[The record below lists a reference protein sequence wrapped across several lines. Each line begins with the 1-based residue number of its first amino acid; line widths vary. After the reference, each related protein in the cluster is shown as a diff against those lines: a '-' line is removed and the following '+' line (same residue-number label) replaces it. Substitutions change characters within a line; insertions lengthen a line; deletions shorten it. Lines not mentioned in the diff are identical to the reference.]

1 MTIIQS
7 LPDSIMS
14 ALNLYGLKS
23 DPTYMT
29 AAIPLQKIRVGDI
42 DIEYEVADYTDPWSD
57 SEPETILFHH
67 GFCRNMD
74 FWRGWVPELAR
85 NYRVLRFNSRG
96 GGGTT
101 VPVPGEPYHADQLVG
116 DSLGLMDKLGIER
129 AHWVGES
136 SGGILGIVAALTHP
150 ERLHSLVLVNTP
162 FKLPG
167 AVMATY
173 NVAEADHA
181 TAIEKYGVGGWC
193 RKTLA
198 YRLDLAK
205 APVEMQEWVIRE
217 MGKVANHVGIAHH
230 LMAAGGDMTKRITE
244 IKMPI
249 LIMFGE
255 NSPLS
260 HHGGD
265 RAARLR
271 DQHVVRA
278 RRPRQNAA
286 RDHREAQSGGSQR
299 PPQRGDAGTPARPGH
314 RAGRQLARGIHAADA
329 RRTAEV
335 GKDSQNI
342 RRQAGL
348 KQRRA
353 IPSRKKQKA

>member
-1 MTIIQS
+1 
-7 LPDSIMS
+7 
-14 ALNLYGLKS
+14 
-23 DPTYMT
+23 MT

-173 NVAEADHA
+173 NVGEADHA

-230 LMAAGGDMTKRITE
+230 LMAAGGDMTMRITE

-260 HHGGD
+260 KKEQMNEMKALLPNAELVMFEGYGHGINLLVPD
-265 RAARLR
+265 RCAQEMRAFLSEQVAA
-271 DQHVVRA
+271 
-278 RRPRQNAA
+278 
-286 RDHREAQSGGSQR
+286 
-299 PPQRGDAGTPARPGH
+299 
-314 RAGRQLARGIHAADA
+314 
-329 RRTAEV
+329 
-335 GKDSQNI
+335 
-342 RRQAGL
+342 
-348 KQRRA
+348 
-353 IPSRKKQKA
+353 